1 MSNVSE
7 EANQFLGKLS
17 TYLGSAT
24 HNTRS
29 YIFVQLGIGLP
40 PEISHL
46 STNAKFLDKKKK
58 GKLQVQHIPQS
69 QITRYI
75 PLFSVSQNQ
84 SFETYNQM
92 KPLRFINMA
101 TLKSKWW
108 QNQVKTTEY

>member
-46 STNAKFLDKKKK
+46 STNAKFLDKKKRK
-58 GKLQVQHIPQS
+58 TPSATHSTISDHEVSSSI
-69 QITRYI
+69 
-75 PLFSVSQNQ
+75 FSV
-84 SFETYNQM
+84 T
-92 KPLRFINMA
+92 KPEL
-101 TLKSKWW
+101 
-108 QNQVKTTEY
+108 